1 MKCMTHREFEARW
14 QRAQNQPQQLE
25 VKKTEKHQIRLSLDT
40 VLDNYAARLE
50 QAVQAHVLDKEECE
64 ALCQKL
70 EELKPL
76 VRKVEKRASKYL
88 VI

>member
-14 QRAQNQPQQLE
+14 QRAQSQPQQLE
-25 VKKTEKHQIRLSLDT
+25 VKKTAKHQIRLSLDT
-40 VLDNYAARLE
+40 VLDNYVGRLE
-50 QAVQAHVLDKEECE
+50 QAVQAHALDKEEYE

-76 VRKVEKRASKYL
+76 VRKLEKRASKYL

>member
-1 MKCMTHREFEARW
+1 MTHREFEARW
-14 QRAQNQPQQLE
+14 QRAQHQPQQLE

-40 VLDNYAARLE
+40 VLDNYMGRLE
-50 QAVQAHVLDKEECE
+50 QAVQAHALDKEECE

-76 VRKVEKRASKYL
+76 VRKAEKRASKYL
-88 VI
+88 II

>member
-1 MKCMTHREFEARW
+1 MKCMTHREFETRW

-25 VKKTEKHQIRLSLDT
+25 VKRTEKHRIRLSLDT
-40 VLDNYAARLE
+40 VLDNYVGRLE
-50 QAVQAHVLDKEECE
+50 QAVQAHALDKEEYE
-64 ALCQKL
+64 ALYQKF

-76 VRKVEKRASKYL
+76 VRRVEKRASKYL